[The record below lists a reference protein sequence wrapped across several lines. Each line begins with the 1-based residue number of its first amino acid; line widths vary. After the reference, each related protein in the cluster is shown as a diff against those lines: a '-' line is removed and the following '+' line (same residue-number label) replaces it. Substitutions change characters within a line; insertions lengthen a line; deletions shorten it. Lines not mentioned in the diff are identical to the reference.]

1 MKTNFK
7 STNALYTFTYSLIL
21 LNTDLYNKTV
31 KKKITFEEFVNMVKN
46 INDGE
51 NLSEDL
57 LRSCYNNVSK
67 AEIKVFT
74 YRDMS
79 YEENLTKGEKKCFI
93 FS

>member
-1 MKTNFK
+1 
-7 STNALYTFTYSLIL
+7 

-46 INDGE
+46 INEGD
-51 NLSEDL
+51 NLPEDL
-57 LRSCYNNVSK
+57 LRLSYNGVSK

-79 YEENLTKGEKKCFI
+79 YEENLSKGYFKYHI
-93 FS
+93 I